1 MDELCMWYVNDILRL
16 FQNEMKQQVTEDY
29 I

>member
-1 MDELCMWYVNDILRL
+1 MGELCMWYVNDILRL
-16 FQNEMKQQVTEDY
+16 FQNEMKQQVTEEY